1 MTIQLLLLFLVAYLF
16 GAIPSSVWFGKIFY
30 KKDVRQYGSGNAGA
44 TNTFRVLGRTAGIIV
59 LALDI
64 GKGCVAVLLAQF
76 LQNQIGPSNMV
87 YYQIG
92 FGLSAALGHI
102 YPVYLRFRGGK
113 GVATFFGVALI
124 IFPVAALLCVA
135 AFAITFAISKFV
147 SLGSIL
153 ASFVFMITI
162 LTTDARA
169 EKWPVVFFAVAV
181 PFIIIYTHRQNI
193 RRLINGTESKMSLG
207 KK

>member
-1 MTIQLLLLFLVAYLF
+1 MTIQLLLLLLAAYLI
-16 GAIPSSVWFGKIFY
+16 GAIPSSVWFGRIFY
-30 KKDVRQYGSGNAGA
+30 KKDVRQFGSGNAGA
-44 TNTFRVLGRTAGIIV
+44 TNTFRVLGKTAGIMV

-64 GKGCVAVLLAQF
+64 GKGALAVLLSQF
-76 LQNQIGPSNMV
+76 LQNQIDFSNIV
-87 YYQIG
+87 YYQMG
-92 FGLSAALGHI
+92 LGLSAALGHI

-135 AFAITFAISKFV
+135 AFAVTFAISKFV

-153 ASFVFMITI
+153 SSLVFMITI
-162 LTTDARA
+162 LTTDVRA
-169 EKWPVVFFAVAV
+169 EKWPVVLFAVAV
-181 PFIIIYTHRQNI
+181 PLIIIYTHRQNI

>member
-1 MTIQLLLLFLVAYLF
+1 MTIQLLLLFLAAYLI
-16 GAIPSSVWFGKIFY
+16 GAIPSSVWFGRIFY
-30 KKDVRQYGSGNAGA
+30 KKDVRQFGSGNAGA
-44 TNTFRVLGRTAGIIV
+44 TNTFRVLGKTAGIMV

-64 GKGCVAVLLAQF
+64 GKGALAVLLAQF
-76 LQNQIGPSNMV
+76 LQNQIDLSNIV
-87 YYQIG
+87 YYQMG
-92 FGLSAALGHI
+92 LGLSAALGHI
-102 YPVYLRFRGGK
+102 YPVYLRFRGGT

-135 AFAITFAISKFV
+135 AFAVTFAISKFV

-153 ASFVFMITI
+153 SSLVFMITI
-162 LTTDARA
+162 LTTDVRA
-169 EKWPVVFFAVAV
+169 EKWPVVLFAVAV
-181 PFIIIYTHRQNI
+181 PLIIIYTHRQNI